1 MSLFNLSRRAEDVSF
16 STFTVQDPT
25 TDLLLGKLL
34 GLVSYFDNVD
44 YSEASKLEDLFY
56 WALQGQE
63 VYRVWY
69 GGFKYYAQR
78 VNADQFNIIVREPN
92 RREVT
97 IRTNDYEMLLNSFYG
112 ANPQRFGV
120 MFGMASNGI
129 GRRLDSQAQIKIY
142 WKTKVSSGLKEV
154 WERIRE
160 RLTQQQQLAR
170 EFNGVSVIGS
180 DDDIKQIQP
189 DYSGSLQNDA
199 NLAIEIAL
207 SEYGMPAVFPVRSVN
222 TTPYP
227 KPCVSS
233 FFEKYP
239 IYFLSSY
246 YFQTLIAPSL
256 RKPPQTVIVPYTCTL
271 LWRTSLVTLNSG
283 TKSPARTP
291 L

>member
-1 MSLFNLSRRAEDVSF
+1 MSLFNLSRNAEDVSF

-44 YSEASKLEDLFY
+44 YSEATKLEDLFY
-56 WALQGQE
+56 WALQGKE

-78 VNADQFNIIVREPN
+78 VNADQFNIVVREPN

-97 IRTNDYEMLLNSFYG
+97 IRTNDYEMLLNPFFG

-154 WERIRE
+154 WDRIRE

-199 NLAIEIAL
+199 NLALEVAL
-207 SEYGMPAVFPVRSVN
+207 SEYGMPRELLYGQSNEVTIISFAIQKVSPLLKQHDKNIVFNQENFVAYIS
-222 TTPYP
+222 TTAKGGNIESKSSTRDS
-227 KPCVSS
+227 KP
-233 FFEKYP
+233 
-239 IYFLSSY
+239 LG
-246 YFQTLIAPSL
+246 
-256 RKPPQTVIVPYTCTL
+256 
-271 LWRTSLVTLNSG
+271 ND
-283 TKSPARTP
+283 
-291 L
+291 

>member
-1 MSLFNLSRRAEDVSF
+1 MSLFNLSRNAEDVSF

-44 YSEASKLEDLFY
+44 YSEATKLEDLFY
-56 WALQGQE
+56 WALRGKE

-78 VNADQFNIIVREPN
+78 VNADQFNIVVREPN

-97 IRTNDYEMLLNSFYG
+97 IRTNDYEMLLNPFFG

-154 WERIRE
+154 WDRIRE

-199 NLAIEIAL
+199 NLAIEVAL
-207 SEYGMPAVFPVRSVN
+207 SEYGMPRELLYGQSNEVTIISFAIQKVLPLLKQHDKNIVFNQENFVAYIS
-222 TTPYP
+222 TTAKGGNIESKSSTRDS
-227 KPCVSS
+227 KP
-233 FFEKYP
+233 
-239 IYFLSSY
+239 IG
-246 YFQTLIAPSL
+246 
-256 RKPPQTVIVPYTCTL
+256 
-271 LWRTSLVTLNSG
+271 ND
-283 TKSPARTP
+283 
-291 L
+291 

>member
-44 YSEASKLEDLFY
+44 YSEASKLEDLFF

-69 GGFKYYAQR
+69 GGFQYYAQR
-78 VNADQFNIIVREPN
+78 VNADQFNIVVREPN
-92 RREVT
+92 RRQVT
-97 IRTNDYEMLLNSFYG
+97 IRTSDYEMLLNPFYG
-112 ANPQRFGV
+112 AGPQRFGV

-154 WERIRE
+154 WDRIRE
-160 RLTQQQQLAR
+160 RLTQQQLAR

-207 SEYGMPAVFPVRSVN
+207 SEYGMPRELLYGQSNEVTIIAFAIQKVLPLLKQHDKNIVFNQENFVAYIS
-222 TTPYP
+222 TTT
-227 KPCVSS
+227 KGGTIESKSS
-233 FFEKYP
+233 SRDSEP
-239 IYFLSSY
+239 IG
-246 YFQTLIAPSL
+246 
-256 RKPPQTVIVPYTCTL
+256 
-271 LWRTSLVTLNSG
+271 ND
-283 TKSPARTP
+283 
-291 L
+291 

>member
-1 MSLFNLSRRAEDVSF
+1 MSLYNLTRKAEDVSF

-44 YSEASKLEDLFY
+44 YSKANELTDLFY
-56 WALQGQE
+56 WALTGKE

-78 VNADQFNIIVREPN
+78 MQADQFQIIVREPN
-92 RREVT
+92 FRIVT
-97 IRTNDYEMLLNSFYG
+97 IRTSDYELLLNPFYG
-112 ANPQRFGV
+112 ANPQRFGS

-142 WKTKVSSGLKEV
+142 WKTKVASGLKEV
-154 WERIRE
+154 WGRIRE
-160 RLTQQQQLAR
+160 RLSQQQQLAR
-170 EFNGVSVIGS
+170 EFNGVSVINT

-207 SEYGMPAVFPVRSVN
+207 SEYGMPRELLYGQSNEVTIISFAIQKVLPLLKQHDKNIVFNQENFVAYISTTAKGGAIESKSSSRDSEPVGN
-222 TTPYP
+222 
-227 KPCVSS
+227 
-233 FFEKYP
+233 
-239 IYFLSSY
+239 
-246 YFQTLIAPSL
+246 
-256 RKPPQTVIVPYTCTL
+256 
-271 LWRTSLVTLNSG
+271 N
-283 TKSPARTP
+283 
-291 L
+291 

>member
-1 MSLFNLSRRAEDVSF
+1 MSLFNLSRKAEDVSF

-44 YSEASKLEDLFY
+44 YTEAGKIEDLFY

-63 VYRVWY
+63 VFRVWY

-78 VNADQFNIIVREPN
+78 INADQFNIVVREPN
-92 RREVT
+92 RRTVT
-97 IRTNDYEMLLNSFYG
+97 IRTNDYEMLLNPFFG
-112 ANPQRFGV
+112 ANPQRFGS

-154 WERIRE
+154 WDRIRD
-160 RLTQQQQLAR
+160 RLSQQQQLAR
-170 EFNGVSVIGS
+170 EFNGISVIGS

-199 NLAIEIAL
+199 NLAIEVAL
-207 SEYGMPAVFPVRSVN
+207 SEYGMPRELLYGQSNEVTIIAFAIQKVLPLLKQHDKNVVFNQENFVAYIS
-222 TTPYP
+222 TTSKGGTIESKSSSRDS
-227 KPCVSS
+227 KP
-233 FFEKYP
+233 
-239 IYFLSSY
+239 LG
-246 YFQTLIAPSL
+246 
-256 RKPPQTVIVPYTCTL
+256 
-271 LWRTSLVTLNSG
+271 NN
-283 TKSPARTP
+283 
-291 L
+291 

>member
-1 MSLFNLSRRAEDVSF
+1 MSLFNLSRNAEDVSF

-44 YSEASKLEDLFY
+44 YSEATKLEDLFY
-56 WALQGQE
+56 WALQGKE

-78 VNADQFNIIVREPN
+78 VNADQFNIVVREPN

-97 IRTNDYEMLLNSFYG
+97 IRTNDYEMLLNPFFG
-112 ANPQRFGV
+112 ANPQRLGV

-154 WERIRE
+154 WDRIRE
-160 RLTQQQQLAR
+160 RAR

-199 NLAIEIAL
+199 NLAIEVAL
-207 SEYGMPAVFPVRSVN
+207 SEYGMPRELLYGQSNEVTIISFAIQKVSPLLKQHDKNIVFNQENFVAYIS
-222 TTPYP
+222 TTAKGGNIESKSSTRDS
-227 KPCVSS
+227 KP
-233 FFEKYP
+233 
-239 IYFLSSY
+239 IG
-246 YFQTLIAPSL
+246 
-256 RKPPQTVIVPYTCTL
+256 
-271 LWRTSLVTLNSG
+271 ND
-283 TKSPARTP
+283 
-291 L
+291 

>member
-1 MSLFNLSRRAEDVSF
+1 MG
-16 STFTVQDPT
+16 FT
-25 TDLLLGKLL
+25 
-34 GLVSYFDNVD
+34 
-44 YSEASKLEDLFY
+44 
-56 WALQGQE
+56 
-63 VYRVWY
+63 RWY

-78 VNADQFNIIVREPN
+78 VNADQFNIVVREPN
-92 RREVT
+92 RRQVT
-97 IRTNDYEMLLNSFYG
+97 IRTSDYEMLLNPFYG

-207 SEYGMPAVFPVRSVN
+207 SEYGMPRELLYGQSNEVTIIAFAIQKVLPLLKQHDKNVVFNQENFVAYISTTAKGGKIESKSSSRDSEPVGN
-222 TTPYP
+222 
-227 KPCVSS
+227 
-233 FFEKYP
+233 
-239 IYFLSSY
+239 
-246 YFQTLIAPSL
+246 
-256 RKPPQTVIVPYTCTL
+256 
-271 LWRTSLVTLNSG
+271 N
-283 TKSPARTP
+283 
-291 L
+291 

>member
-16 STFTVQDPT
+16 STFTAQDPT

-69 GGFKYYAQR
+69 GGFQYYAQR
-78 VNADQFNIIVREPN
+78 VTADQFNILVREPN
-92 RREVT
+92 RRQVT
-97 IRTNDYEMLLNSFYG
+97 IRTSDYAMLLNPFYG
-112 ANPQRFGV
+112 ANTQRFGV

-154 WERIRE
+154 WGRIRE

-170 EFNGVSVIGS
+170 EFNGLSVIGS

-207 SEYGMPAVFPVRSVN
+207 SEYGMPRELLYGQSNEVTIIAFAIQKVLPLLKQHDKNIVFNQENFVAYIS
-222 TTPYP
+222 TTA
-227 KPCVSS
+227 KGGAIESKSS
-233 FFEKYP
+233 SRDSE
-239 IYFLSSY
+239 
-246 YFQTLIAPSL
+246 
-256 RKPPQTVIVPYTCTL
+256 
-271 LWRTSLVTLNSG
+271 
-283 TKSPARTP
+283 P
-291 L
+291 LGND

>member
-1 MSLFNLSRRAEDVSF
+1 MSLYNLIRKAEDVSF

-44 YSEASKLEDLFY
+44 YSRANELTDLFY
-56 WALQGQE
+56 WALTGKE

-78 VNADQFNIIVREPN
+78 MQADQFQIVVREPN
-92 RREVT
+92 FRIVT
-97 IRTNDYEMLLNSFYG
+97 IRTNDYELLLNPFYG
-112 ANPQRFGV
+112 ANPQRFGS

-142 WKTKVSSGLKEV
+142 WKTKVASGLKEV
-154 WERIRE
+154 WDRIRE
-160 RLTQQQQLAR
+160 RLSQQQQLAR
-170 EFNGVSVIGS
+170 EFNGISVINT

-207 SEYGMPAVFPVRSVN
+207 SEYGMPRELLYGQSNEVTIISFAIQKVLPLLKQHDKNIVFNQENFVAYISTTAKGGAIESKSSSRDSEPVGN
-222 TTPYP
+222 
-227 KPCVSS
+227 
-233 FFEKYP
+233 
-239 IYFLSSY
+239 
-246 YFQTLIAPSL
+246 
-256 RKPPQTVIVPYTCTL
+256 
-271 LWRTSLVTLNSG
+271 N
-283 TKSPARTP
+283 
-291 L
+291 

>member
-1 MSLFNLSRRAEDVSF
+1 MSLFNLSRNAEDVSF

-44 YSEASKLEDLFY
+44 YSEATKLEDLFY
-56 WALQGQE
+56 WALQGKE

-78 VNADQFNIIVREPN
+78 VNADQFNIVVREPN

-97 IRTNDYEMLLNSFYG
+97 IRTNDYEMLLNPFFG
-112 ANPQRFGV
+112 ANPQRLGV

-154 WERIRE
+154 WDRIRE

-199 NLAIEIAL
+199 NLAIEVAL
-207 SEYGMPAVFPVRSVN
+207 SEYGMPRELLYGQSNEVTIISFAIQKVSPLLKQHDKNIVFNQENFVAYIS
-222 TTPYP
+222 TTAKGGNIESKSSTRDS
-227 KPCVSS
+227 KP
-233 FFEKYP
+233 
-239 IYFLSSY
+239 IG
-246 YFQTLIAPSL
+246 
-256 RKPPQTVIVPYTCTL
+256 
-271 LWRTSLVTLNSG
+271 ND
-283 TKSPARTP
+283 
-291 L
+291 

>member
-1 MSLFNLSRRAEDVSF
+1 MSLFNLSRQSEDVSF

-34 GLVSYFDNVD
+34 GLVSYFENVD
-44 YSEASKLEDLFY
+44 YGEASKLEDLFY

-63 VYRVWY
+63 VFRVWY

-92 RREVT
+92 RRLVT
-97 IRTNDYEMLLNSFYG
+97 IRTNDYEMLLNPFYG
-112 ANPQRFGV
+112 ANPQRFSA

-170 EFNGVSVIGS
+170 EFNGISVIGS

-189 DYSGSLQNDA
+189 DYSGSLQKDA
-199 NLAIEIAL
+199 NLAIEVAL
-207 SEYGMPAVFPVRSVN
+207 SEYGMPRELLYGQSNEVTIIAFAIQKVLPLLKQHDKNIIFNQENFVAYIS
-222 TTPYP
+222 TTAKGGNIESKSSKGDS
-227 KPCVSS
+227 KP
-233 FFEKYP
+233 
-239 IYFLSSY
+239 LG
-246 YFQTLIAPSL
+246 
-256 RKPPQTVIVPYTCTL
+256 
-271 LWRTSLVTLNSG
+271 NN
-283 TKSPARTP
+283 
-291 L
+291 

>member
-1 MSLFNLSRRAEDVSF
+1 MSLYNLTRKAEDVSF

-44 YSEASKLEDLFY
+44 YSKANELTDLFY
-56 WALQGQE
+56 WALTGKE

-78 VNADQFNIIVREPN
+78 MQADQFQIIVREPN
-92 RREVT
+92 FRIVT
-97 IRTNDYEMLLNSFYG
+97 IRTNDYELLLNPFYG
-112 ANPQRFGV
+112 ANPQRFGS

-142 WKTKVSSGLKEV
+142 WKTKVASGLKEV
-154 WERIRE
+154 WDRIRE
-160 RLTQQQQLAR
+160 RLSQQQQLAR
-170 EFNGVSVIGS
+170 EFNGVSVINT

-207 SEYGMPAVFPVRSVN
+207 SEYGMPRELLYGQSNEVTIISFAIQKVLPLLKQHDNTIVFNQENFVAYIS
-222 TTPYP
+222 TTA
-227 KPCVSS
+227 KGGTIESKSS
-233 FFEKYP
+233 SRGSEP
-239 IYFLSSY
+239 IG
-246 YFQTLIAPSL
+246 
-256 RKPPQTVIVPYTCTL
+256 
-271 LWRTSLVTLNSG
+271 ND
-283 TKSPARTP
+283 
-291 L
+291 

>member
-1 MSLFNLSRRAEDVSF
+1 MSLFNLSRKAEDVSF

-44 YSEASKLEDLFY
+44 YTEAGKIEDLFY

-63 VYRVWY
+63 VFRVWY

-78 VNADQFNIIVREPN
+78 VNADQFNIVVREPN
-92 RREVT
+92 RRTVT
-97 IRTNDYEMLLNSFYG
+97 IRTNDYEMLLNPFFG
-112 ANPQRFGV
+112 ANPQRFGS
-120 MFGMASNGI
+120 MFVMASNGI

-154 WERIRE
+154 WDRIRD
-160 RLTQQQQLAR
+160 RLSQQQQLAR
-170 EFNGVSVIGS
+170 EFNGISVIGS

-207 SEYGMPAVFPVRSVN
+207 SEYGMPRELLYGQSNEVTIIAFAIQKVLPLLKQHDKNIVFNQENFVAYIS
-222 TTPYP
+222 TTSKGGTIESKSSSRDS
-227 KPCVSS
+227 KP
-233 FFEKYP
+233 
-239 IYFLSSY
+239 LG
-246 YFQTLIAPSL
+246 
-256 RKPPQTVIVPYTCTL
+256 
-271 LWRTSLVTLNSG
+271 NN
-283 TKSPARTP
+283 
-291 L
+291 

>member
-1 MSLFNLSRRAEDVSF
+1 MSLYNLTRKAEDVSF

-44 YSEASKLEDLFY
+44 YSKANELTDLFY
-56 WALQGQE
+56 WALTGKE

-78 VNADQFNIIVREPN
+78 MQADQFQIIVREPN
-92 RREVT
+92 FRIVT
-97 IRTNDYEMLLNSFYG
+97 IRTNDYKLLLNPFYG
-112 ANPQRFGV
+112 ANPQRFGS

-142 WKTKVSSGLKEV
+142 WKTKVASGLKEV
-154 WERIRE
+154 WDRIRE
-160 RLTQQQQLAR
+160 RLSQQQQLAR
-170 EFNGVSVIGS
+170 EFNGVSVINT

-207 SEYGMPAVFPVRSVN
+207 SEYGMPRELLYGQSNEVTIISFAIQKVLPLLKQHDDKIVFNQENFVAYIS
-222 TTPYP
+222 TTA
-227 KPCVSS
+227 KGGNIESKSS
-233 FFEKYP
+233 SRGSEP
-239 IYFLSSY
+239 IG
-246 YFQTLIAPSL
+246 
-256 RKPPQTVIVPYTCTL
+256 
-271 LWRTSLVTLNSG
+271 NN
-283 TKSPARTP
+283 
-291 L
+291 

>member
-1 MSLFNLSRRAEDVSF
+1 MSF

-56 WALQGQE
+56 WALQGKE

-78 VNADQFNIIVREPN
+78 VNADQFNIVVREPN

-97 IRTNDYEMLLNSFYG
+97 IRTNDYEMLLNPFYG

-154 WERIRE
+154 WDRIRE

-207 SEYGMPAVFPVRSVN
+207 SEYGMPRELLYGQSNEVTIIAFAIQKVLPLLKQHDKNIIFNQENFVAYISTTAKGGNIESKSSKRDSEPVGDN
-222 TTPYP
+222 
-227 KPCVSS
+227 
-233 FFEKYP
+233 
-239 IYFLSSY
+239 
-246 YFQTLIAPSL
+246 
-256 RKPPQTVIVPYTCTL
+256 
-271 LWRTSLVTLNSG
+271 
-283 TKSPARTP
+283 
-291 L
+291 

>member
-1 MSLFNLSRRAEDVSF
+1 
-16 STFTVQDPT
+16 
-25 TDLLLGKLL
+25 
-34 GLVSYFDNVD
+34 
-44 YSEASKLEDLFY
+44 
-56 WALQGQE
+56 
-63 VYRVWY
+63 
-69 GGFKYYAQR
+69 
-78 VNADQFNIIVREPN
+78 
-92 RREVT
+92 
-97 IRTNDYEMLLNSFYG
+97 MLLNPFYG

-207 SEYGMPAVFPVRSVN
+207 SEYGIPRELLYGQSNEVTIIAFAIQKVLPLLKQHDKSIVFNQENFVAYIS
-222 TTPYP
+222 TTA
-227 KPCVSS
+227 KGGNIEGKSS
-233 FFEKYP
+233 SRDSE
-239 IYFLSSY
+239 
-246 YFQTLIAPSL
+246 PSG
-256 RKPPQTVIVPYTCTL
+256 
-271 LWRTSLVTLNSG
+271 NN
-283 TKSPARTP
+283 
-291 L
+291 

>member
-1 MSLFNLSRRAEDVSF
+1 MSLYNLTRKAEDVSF

-44 YSEASKLEDLFY
+44 YSKANELTDLFY
-56 WALQGQE
+56 WALTGKE

-78 VNADQFNIIVREPN
+78 MQADQFQIIVREPN
-92 RREVT
+92 FRIVT
-97 IRTNDYEMLLNSFYG
+97 IRTNDYELLLNPFYG
-112 ANPQRFGV
+112 ANPQRFGS

-142 WKTKVSSGLKEV
+142 WKTKVASGLKEV
-154 WERIRE
+154 WDRIRE
-160 RLTQQQQLAR
+160 RLSQQQQLAR
-170 EFNGVSVIGS
+170 EFNGVSVINT

-207 SEYGMPAVFPVRSVN
+207 SEYGMPRELLYGQSNEVTIISFAIQKVLPLLKQHDDKIVFNQENFVAYIS
-222 TTPYP
+222 TTA
-227 KPCVSS
+227 KGGNIESKSS
-233 FFEKYP
+233 SRGSEP
-239 IYFLSSY
+239 IG
-246 YFQTLIAPSL
+246 
-256 RKPPQTVIVPYTCTL
+256 
-271 LWRTSLVTLNSG
+271 NN
-283 TKSPARTP
+283 
-291 L
+291 

>member
-16 STFTVQDPT
+16 STFTAQDPT

-69 GGFKYYAQR
+69 GGFQYYAQR
-78 VNADQFNIIVREPN
+78 VTADQFNILVREPN
-92 RREVT
+92 RRQVT
-97 IRTNDYEMLLNSFYG
+97 IRTSDYEMLLNPFYG
-112 ANPQRFGV
+112 ANTQRFGV

-154 WERIRE
+154 WGRIRE

-170 EFNGVSVIGS
+170 EFNGLSVIGS

-207 SEYGMPAVFPVRSVN
+207 SEYGMPRELLYGQSNEVTIIAFAIQKVLPLLKQHDKNIVFNQENFVAYIS
-222 TTPYP
+222 TTA
-227 KPCVSS
+227 KGGAIESKSS
-233 FFEKYP
+233 SRDSE
-239 IYFLSSY
+239 
-246 YFQTLIAPSL
+246 
-256 RKPPQTVIVPYTCTL
+256 
-271 LWRTSLVTLNSG
+271 
-283 TKSPARTP
+283 P
-291 L
+291 LGND

>member
-1 MSLFNLSRRAEDVSF
+1 MSLFNLSRSAEDVSF
-16 STFTVQDPT
+16 SAFTVQDPT

-56 WALQGQE
+56 WALQGKE

-78 VNADQFNIIVREPN
+78 VSADQFNIVVREPN

-97 IRTNDYEMLLNSFYG
+97 IRTNDYEMLLNPFYG

-154 WERIRE
+154 WDRIRE

-207 SEYGMPAVFPVRSVN
+207 SEYGMPRELLYGQSNEV
-222 TTPYP
+222 T
-227 KPCVSS
+227 
-233 FFEKYP
+233 
-239 IYFLSSY
+239 I
-246 YFQTLIAPSL
+246 IAFAIQKVLPL
-256 RKPPQTVIVPYTCTL
+256 LKQHDKNIIFNQENFVAYIFVI
-271 LWRTSLVTLNSG
+271 W
-283 TKSPARTP
+283 TK
-291 L
+291 

>member
-1 MSLFNLSRRAEDVSF
+1 MSLFNLSRNAEDVSF

-44 YSEASKLEDLFY
+44 YSEATKLEDLFY
-56 WALQGQE
+56 WALQGKE

-78 VNADQFNIIVREPN
+78 VNADQFNIVVREPN

-97 IRTNDYEMLLNSFYG
+97 IRTNDYEMLLNPFFG

-154 WERIRE
+154 WDRIRE

-199 NLAIEIAL
+199 NLAIEVAL
-207 SEYGMPAVFPVRSVN
+207 SEYGMPRELLYGQSNEVTIISFAIQKVSPLLKQHDKNIVFNQENFVAYIS
-222 TTPYP
+222 TTAKGGNIESKSSTRDS
-227 KPCVSS
+227 KP
-233 FFEKYP
+233 
-239 IYFLSSY
+239 IG
-246 YFQTLIAPSL
+246 
-256 RKPPQTVIVPYTCTL
+256 
-271 LWRTSLVTLNSG
+271 ND
-283 TKSPARTP
+283 
-291 L
+291 

>member
-1 MSLFNLSRRAEDVSF
+1 MSLFNLSRNAEDVSF

-44 YSEASKLEDLFY
+44 YSEATKLEDLFY
-56 WALQGQE
+56 WALQGKE

-78 VNADQFNIIVREPN
+78 VNADQFNIVVREPN

-97 IRTNDYEMLLNSFYG
+97 IRTNDYEMLLNPFFG
-112 ANPQRFGV
+112 ANPRRFGV

-154 WERIRE
+154 WDRIRE

-199 NLAIEIAL
+199 NLAIEVAL
-207 SEYGMPAVFPVRSVN
+207 SEYGMPRELLYGQSNEVTIISFAIQKVLPLLKQHDKNIVFNQENFVAYIS
-222 TTPYP
+222 TTAKGGNIESKSSTRDS
-227 KPCVSS
+227 KP
-233 FFEKYP
+233 
-239 IYFLSSY
+239 IG
-246 YFQTLIAPSL
+246 
-256 RKPPQTVIVPYTCTL
+256 
-271 LWRTSLVTLNSG
+271 ND
-283 TKSPARTP
+283 
-291 L
+291 

>member
-1 MSLFNLSRRAEDVSF
+1 MSLFNLSRNAEDVSF

-44 YSEASKLEDLFY
+44 YSEATKLEDLFY
-56 WALQGQE
+56 WALQGKE

-78 VNADQFNIIVREPN
+78 VNADQFNIVVREPN

-97 IRTNDYEMLLNSFYG
+97 IRTNDYEMLLNPFFG

-154 WERIRE
+154 WDRIRE

-199 NLAIEIAL
+199 NLAIEVAL
-207 SEYGMPAVFPVRSVN
+207 SEYGMPRELLYGQSNEVTIISFATQKVLPLLKQHDKNIVFNQENFVAYIS
-222 TTPYP
+222 TTAKGGNIESKSSTRDS
-227 KPCVSS
+227 KP
-233 FFEKYP
+233 
-239 IYFLSSY
+239 IG
-246 YFQTLIAPSL
+246 
-256 RKPPQTVIVPYTCTL
+256 
-271 LWRTSLVTLNSG
+271 ND
-283 TKSPARTP
+283 
-291 L
+291 

>member
-1 MSLFNLSRRAEDVSF
+1 MSLFNLSRNAEDVSF
-16 STFTVQDPT
+16 STFTVQEPT

-44 YSEASKLEDLFY
+44 YSEATKLEDLFY
-56 WALQGQE
+56 WALQGKE

-78 VNADQFNIIVREPN
+78 VNADQFNIVVREPN

-97 IRTNDYEMLLNSFYG
+97 IITNDYEMLLNPFFG

-154 WERIRE
+154 WDRIRE

-199 NLAIEIAL
+199 NLAIEVAL
-207 SEYGMPAVFPVRSVN
+207 SEYGMPRELLYGQSNEVTIISFAIQKVLPLLKQHDKNIVFNQENFVAYIS
-222 TTPYP
+222 TTAKGGNIESKSSTRDS
-227 KPCVSS
+227 KP
-233 FFEKYP
+233 
-239 IYFLSSY
+239 IG
-246 YFQTLIAPSL
+246 
-256 RKPPQTVIVPYTCTL
+256 
-271 LWRTSLVTLNSG
+271 ND
-283 TKSPARTP
+283 
-291 L
+291 

>member
-1 MSLFNLSRRAEDVSF
+1 MSLYNLTRKAEDVSF

-44 YSEASKLEDLFY
+44 YSKANELTDLFY
-56 WALQGQE
+56 WALTGKE

-78 VNADQFNIIVREPN
+78 MQADQFQIIVREPN
-92 RREVT
+92 FRIVT
-97 IRTNDYEMLLNSFYG
+97 IRTNDYELLLNPFYG
-112 ANPQRFGV
+112 ANPQRFGS

-142 WKTKVSSGLKEV
+142 WKTKVASGLKEV
-154 WERIRE
+154 WDRIRE
-160 RLTQQQQLAR
+160 RLSQQQQLAR
-170 EFNGVSVIGS
+170 EFNGVSVINT

-207 SEYGMPAVFPVRSVN
+207 SEYGMPRELLYGQSNEVTIISFAIQKVLPLLKQHDKSIVFNQENFVAYIS
-222 TTPYP
+222 TTA
-227 KPCVSS
+227 KGGAIESKSS
-233 FFEKYP
+233 SRDSEP
-239 IYFLSSY
+239 I
-246 YFQTLIAPSL
+246 
-256 RKPPQTVIVPYTCTL
+256 R
-271 LWRTSLVTLNSG
+271 NN
-283 TKSPARTP
+283 
-291 L
+291 

>member
-1 MSLFNLSRRAEDVSF
+1 MSLYNLTRKAEDVSF

-44 YSEASKLEDLFY
+44 YSKANELTDLFY
-56 WALQGQE
+56 WALTGKE

-78 VNADQFNIIVREPN
+78 MQADQFQIIVREPN
-92 RREVT
+92 FRIVT
-97 IRTNDYEMLLNSFYG
+97 IRANDYELLLNPFYG
-112 ANPQRFGV
+112 ANPQRFGS

-142 WKTKVSSGLKEV
+142 WKTKVASGLKEV
-154 WERIRE
+154 WDRIRE
-160 RLTQQQQLAR
+160 RLSQQQQLAR
-170 EFNGVSVIGS
+170 EFNGVSVINT

-207 SEYGMPAVFPVRSVN
+207 SEYGMPRELLYGQSNEVTIISFAIQKVLPLLKQHDKSIVFNQENFVAYISTTAKGGAIESKSGSRDSEPVGN
-222 TTPYP
+222 
-227 KPCVSS
+227 
-233 FFEKYP
+233 
-239 IYFLSSY
+239 
-246 YFQTLIAPSL
+246 
-256 RKPPQTVIVPYTCTL
+256 
-271 LWRTSLVTLNSG
+271 N
-283 TKSPARTP
+283 
-291 L
+291 